1 MRGFGNFNIGIYVV
15 VFSLLFSC
23 SQGMK
28 SQRFFVG
35 KFTDEG
41 QMGLQVLDLNPRNGT
56 INFISEAD
64 AGPNPTYFCFSG
76 DKGIIY
82 AANEVMDFQGL
93 HGGGITSLK
102 YNPKTGTAEKI
113 HEFPIPNGSPCYI
126 ALSPEKKHLLL
137 ANYSGSSVTVVKLDE
152 EGIPVEITDSI
163 SFTGPDGKVSHPHMI
178 SFDPAGRRAYLTDL
192 GLDRIVIYD
201 FDNATGRLK
210 EKPGGIVSLEE
221 GSGPRHFVFSA
232 DGSMMYVINE
242 LNSSISVFQVDDAGG
257 LTALQTFTTLRADFS
272 GISYSADIHLS
283 KNNNF
288 LYGSN
293 RGENTIV
300 TFRINSDGLLNLAGH
315 TNCGGDWPRNFAL
328 SPSGKYILV
337 GNQRSGNIS
346 IFSIDEKTGLPAWP
360 IADFSVGAPACI
372 KFQQ

>member
-1 MRGFGNFNIGIYVV
+1 MRGFGNFKIGIYVV
-15 VFSLLFSC
+15 FFSLLFSC

-28 SQRFFVG
+28 SQRFFAG
-35 KFTDEG
+35 KFTDDG
-41 QMGLQVLDLNPRNGT
+41 QKGLQVLDLNLGNGT

-64 AGPNPTYFCFSG
+64 AGPNPSYFCISG

-82 AANEVMDFQGL
+82 AANEVMDFKGL

-102 YNPKTGTAEKI
+102 FNPKTGVAEKI

-126 ALSPEKKHLLL
+126 TLSPGKMHLLL

-201 FDNATGRLK
+201 FDTSLGRLK
-210 EKPGGIVSLEE
+210 EKTGGIANLPE
-221 GSGPRHFVFSA
+221 GSGPRHFVFNA

-257 LTALQTFTTLRADFS
+257 LTAMQTLTTLRADFS
-272 GISYSADIHLS
+272 GISYCADIHLS
-283 KNNNF
+283 KNGDF

-300 TFRINSDGLLNLAGH
+300 TFSINNEGLLSLAGH
-315 TNCGGDWPRNFAL
+315 TNCGGDWPRNFAID
-328 SPSGKYILV
+328 PSGKYILV

-346 IFSIDEKTGLPAWP
+346 IFSIDEKTGLPAGP
-360 IADFSVGAPACI
+360 LADFSMGAPACI